1 MHSAQH
7 CPANCQEDACT
18 EVRLSGIKR
27 LTVFV
32 GIIPVALAVVIRP
45 LQRSLLKIRG
55 RSENEKK
62 GSCII
67 LSEIVLLRVHPMLCK
82 PPLPPSPNP
91 HPFKT
96 TTTTTTKQ
104 ASDCLWET
112 KYRLESTN
120 RCHHRRGKAW
130 ESYYKQ
136 RLLALPLSPSVLRK
150 CLCEVFSKSCFKIFM
165 WNVLQFVE

>member
-1 MHSAQH
+1 MHSPQH

-62 GSCII
+62 APVLFCLKSSF
-67 LSEIVLLRVHPMLCK
+67 SESTQCSVS
-82 PPLPPSPNP
+82 PLFPP
-91 HPFKT
+91 HPTPTLSKQPQQQQQSKPVIACGRRSTDWNQRTVVT
-96 TTTTTTKQ
+96 TGAARLGSRTINNVCWP
-104 ASDCLWET
+104 CLF
-112 KYRLESTN
+112 RQV
-120 RCHHRRGKAW
+120 C
-130 ESYYKQ
+130 
-136 RLLALPLSPSVLRK
+136 
-150 CLCEVFSKSCFKIFM
+150 
-165 WNVLQFVE
+165 